1 MKKGIF
7 KKIIAFLFA
16 AMFIFSSWGNIVFA
30 ADNVSSVEETAN
42 VVGSVEPLAAGI
54 TIPDGYYYLRNPQ
67 TERFVDSKKGNDKV
81 LEQWDYSGDNTQLWI
96 FTRIPSGAYAGY
108 YYILQEQSML
118 YMTVKDS
125 SDKNDVDV
133 VLSNYISGCSGQ
145 AWKIEYTN
153 NGQYKI
159 TPACGEATGRV
170 LCVNNSVFGANVN
183 GLDIKSRTYSNDSN
197 YKDEWNIHPSKTTLY
212 LLSRYDSAFYRSFGT
227 ESESRIQESENF
239 LKKAIANSKLP
250 ITINVSSTIPFISSA
265 ADVHIGSPCN
275 NINCGGVY
283 CINHH
288 KNVIRLSND
297 IWEKERISPNTVI
310 VSWTERLTGEL
321 CKPDAMGFHEATKGL
336 LAAVCDHRPIIGIYQ
351 TNFAPSQEICGSLT
365 LTHEMAHVF
374 GMDDVYDT
382 ISSHKSGK
390 FNCVMMKYDDDGA
403 DALYKSIDKD
413 GVSPYC
419 ETCIKLIWSSLVTNS
434 FSGNGK

>member
-7 KKIIAFLFA
+7 KKITAFLFA
-16 AMFIFSSWGNIVFA
+16 AMFIFLSCGNIVFA
-30 ADNVSSVEETAN
+30 TDNVSLEEETAN
-42 VVGSVEPLAAGI
+42 MAGAVEPLAAGI

-118 YMTVKDS
+118 YMTVKDN
-125 SDKNDVDV
+125 SDKNDADV

-145 AWKIEYTN
+145 AWKIEYAN

-170 LCVNNSVFGANVN
+170 LCVNDSVFGANVN
-183 GLDIKSRTYSNDSN
+183 GLDIKSRTYSNNSN

-212 LLSRYDSAFYRSFGT
+212 LRSRYDKAFYKSFGT

-265 ADVHIGSPCN
+265 ADAHIGSPCN
-275 NINCGGVY
+275 NNCDFRCRY
-283 CINHH
+283 HH
-288 KNVIRLSND
+288 NNIVRLSND
-297 IWEKERISPNTVI
+297 IWENERISPNTVI
-310 VSWTERLTGEL
+310 VSWTERVNGEL
-321 CKPDAMGFHEATKGL
+321 CKLDGKGSHEATKGL
-336 LAAVCDHRPIIGIYQ
+336 LAAVVNYRSIIGIYQ
-351 TNFAPSQEICGSLT
+351 TNLAPSQKICGALT

-374 GMDDVYDT
+374 GMDDVYGT
-382 ISSHKSGK
+382 ISSHKDGK
-390 FNCVMMKYDDDGA
+390 KYNCVMMTYNPDQSKELYD
-403 DALYKSIDKD
+403 LIDQGTQKA
-413 GVSPYC
+413 YC
-419 ETCIKLIWSSLVTNS
+419 DNCIKLIWSSLVTNS